1 MKRLLKQKLSTS
13 LSYAFYTLLVSVVIL
28 AIIGGFSYFK
38 IWKFD
43 FGKLPLFTYVVAMF
57 LFNTFYFLLVA
68 SKDYFQDFGMDIESS
83 YHRKQIKKAT
93 IFERIFNIVLVF
105 GIIIGIIYLT
115 RIMSGYL
122 HARQIEIYYDKIG
135 VFTKGSLLSY
145 MPKVFVITTICS
157 LAFNSLIFLA
167 YKLGAVKIF
176 ILFTAIIIAVN
187 VFFSEYLISAFK
199 LFSGLNM
206 FVYLG
211 AGVVAIILSV
221 LFTNFIKGLNVK

>member
-28 AIIGGFSYFK
+28 AIIGGLSYFK

-105 GIIIGIIYLT
+105 GIIIGIVYLT
-115 RIMSGYL
+115 RTSDGLEDEIKMFDDINEDERILLENNGCVIKQL
-122 HARQIEIYYDKIG
+122 PLDELITMIEEGNYEK
-135 VFTKGSLLSY
+135 T
-145 MPKVFVITTICS
+145 
-157 LAFNSLIFLA
+157 
-167 YKLGAVKIF
+167 VK
-176 ILFTAIIIAVN
+176 T
-187 VFFSEYLISAFK
+187 E
-199 LFSGLNM
+199 
-206 FVYLG
+206 
-211 AGVVAIILSV
+211 VVD
-221 LFTNFIKGLNVK
+221 

>member
-1 MKRLLKQKLSTS
+1 
-13 LSYAFYTLLVSVVIL
+13 
-28 AIIGGFSYFK
+28 
-38 IWKFD
+38 
-43 FGKLPLFTYVVAMF
+43 
-57 LFNTFYFLLVA
+57 
-68 SKDYFQDFGMDIESS
+68 FQDFGMDIESS

-105 GIIIGIIYLT
+105 GIIIGIVYLT

>member
-1 MKRLLKQKLSTS
+1 
-13 LSYAFYTLLVSVVIL
+13 
-28 AIIGGFSYFK
+28 
-38 IWKFD
+38 
-43 FGKLPLFTYVVAMF
+43 MF

-105 GIIIGIIYLT
+105 GIIIGIVYLT

-122 HARQIEIYYDKIG
+122 SARQIEIYYDKIG

-176 ILFTAIIIAVN
+176 ILFTAAIIAVN

-206 FVYLG
+206 YIYLG
-211 AGVVAIILSV
+211 AGVIAIILSV

>member
-13 LSYAFYTLLVSVVIL
+13 LAYAFYTLLVSVVIL
-28 AIIGGFSYFK
+28 AIIGGLSYFK

-93 IFERIFNIVLVF
+93 IFERV
-105 GIIIGIIYLT
+105 IIGIVYLT

>member
-28 AIIGGFSYFK
+28 AIIGGLSYFK

-68 SKDYFQDFGMDIESS
+68 SKDYFQDFGMNIESS
-83 YHRKQIKKAT
+83 YHRKQIK
-93 IFERIFNIVLVF
+93 
-105 GIIIGIIYLT
+105 
-115 RIMSGYL
+115 
-122 HARQIEIYYDKIG
+122 IYYDKIG